1 MEIST
6 ITKYIENLV
15 NTPSPTGF
23 TKLAEKYLMD
33 EFRKLGYAPYQNNK
47 GNVIVPINE
56 MEGDNGLLL
65 SAHIDTL
72 GLMVRSIKANGA
84 LRVTTLGGFP
94 LNFVEF
100 ENVKI
105 HTRDGKEYTGV
116 VRLNN
121 PAVHGSSDP
130 REAKRDDTTMEV
142 VIDAITHSKEEG
154 AEVVISDAQ
163 NDSSVQSNQIEDL
176 ITQKVDLIIIN
187 PVDSTA
193 ISSSVQKANEAN
205 IPVICVDR
213 GTEDG
218 EIVSLVASNNVEG
231 GKMAGEFILEK
242 VGENA
247 EVIQLEGIPGA
258 SSTRERGQ
266 GFEEATKDKINL
278 VASQTANFDRAE
290 GLTVMENLLQAQP
303 DVKAVFCQ
311 NDEMALGASEAIK
324 ASGKDIVI
332 VGFDGNDDA
341 VEAVKN
347 GDLAATVAQ
356 QPKKMGKLAMENA
369 INHLKGETIEEH
381 IDSPLELVK

>member
-1 MEIST
+1 MKKIIKRLS
-6 ITKYIENLV
+6 
-15 NTPSPTGF
+15 F
-23 TKLAEKYLMD
+23 
-33 EFRKLGYAPYQNNK
+33 
-47 GNVIVPINE
+47 
-56 MEGDNGLLL
+56 LLL
-65 SAHIDTL
+65 AVFVL
-72 GLMVRSIKANGA
+72 AACSIEGEDKGKTEEKSTETS
-84 LRVTTLGGFP
+84 VETKEGGY
-94 LNFVEF
+94 
-100 ENVKI
+100 KI
-105 HTRDGKEYTGV
+105 GV
-116 VRLNN
+116 SLSTLNN
-121 PAVHGSSDP
+121 PFFVSI
-130 REAKRDDTTMEV
+130 REGIEEKA
-142 VIDAITHSKEEG
+142 KEEG

-213 GTEDG
+213 GSEDG
-218 EIVSLVASNNVEG
+218 EVLSLVASNNVEG

-356 QPKKMGKLAMENA
+356 QPKEMGKLAMENA
-369 INHLKGETIEEH
+369 INHLKGETIEEQ

>member
-1 MEIST
+1 MKKIIKRLS
-6 ITKYIENLV
+6 
-15 NTPSPTGF
+15 F
-23 TKLAEKYLMD
+23 
-33 EFRKLGYAPYQNNK
+33 
-47 GNVIVPINE
+47 
-56 MEGDNGLLL
+56 LLL
-65 SAHIDTL
+65 AVFVL
-72 GLMVRSIKANGA
+72 AACSIEGEDKGKTEEKSTETS
-84 LRVTTLGGFP
+84 VETKEGGY
-94 LNFVEF
+94 
-100 ENVKI
+100 KI
-105 HTRDGKEYTGV
+105 GV
-116 VRLNN
+116 SLSTLNN
-121 PAVHGSSDP
+121 PFFVSI
-130 REAKRDDTTMEV
+130 REGIEEKA
-142 VIDAITHSKEEG
+142 KEEG

-213 GTEDG
+213 GSEDG
-218 EIVSLVASNNVEG
+218 EVLSLVASNNVEG

-278 VASQTANFDRAE
+278 VASQPANFDRAE

-356 QPKKMGKLAMENA
+356 KPKEMGKLAMENA
-369 INHLKGETIEEH
+369 INHLKGETIEEQ

>member
-1 MEIST
+1 MKKIIRRLS
-6 ITKYIENLV
+6 
-15 NTPSPTGF
+15 F
-23 TKLAEKYLMD
+23 
-33 EFRKLGYAPYQNNK
+33 
-47 GNVIVPINE
+47 
-56 MEGDNGLLL
+56 LLL
-65 SAHIDTL
+65 AVFVL
-72 GLMVRSIKANGA
+72 AACSIEGEDKGKTEEKSTETS
-84 LRVTTLGGFP
+84 VETKEGGY
-94 LNFVEF
+94 
-100 ENVKI
+100 KI
-105 HTRDGKEYTGV
+105 GV
-116 VRLNN
+116 SLSTLNN
-121 PAVHGSSDP
+121 PFFVSI
-130 REAKRDDTTMEV
+130 REGIEEKA
-142 VIDAITHSKEEG
+142 KEEG

-176 ITQKVDLIIIN
+176 ITQKVDIIIIN

-213 GTEDG
+213 GSEDG
-218 EIVSLVASNNVEG
+218 EILSLVASNNVEG

-278 VASQTANFDRAE
+278 VASQPANFDRAE

-356 QPKKMGKLAMENA
+356 QPKEMGKLAMENA
-369 INHLKGETIEEH
+369 INHLKGETIEEQ